1 MRLNKKNVL
10 DFIPHRDPFLFIDT
24 VESIRL
30 AGETVDSQKVVA
42 ASELVGT
49 EVVAYFYTRPDMEIF
64 KGHFPG
70 NPVLPGVVQIE
81 MIAQASCFVVMK
93 AYANPYEVKMDVA
106 LLGVTEAKFRKP
118 ILPDM
123 QLKIKTVCR
132 RIRGKIMNY
141 EGEIWCNDQLM
152 SEASLMASL
161 KI

>member
-1 MRLNKKNVL
+1 MRLSKKNVL
-10 DFIPHRDPFLFIDT
+10 NFIPHRDPFLFIDT

-30 AGETVDSQKVVA
+30 PGETEDSQKVVA

-49 EVVAYFYTRPDMEIF
+49 EVVAHFYTRPDMEIF

-132 RIRGKIMNY
+132 RVRGKIMNY

-152 SEASLMASL
+152 SEANLMASL